1 MRTRNLY
8 WLIGAVAI
16 AVATVMLA
24 GLIVIL
30 MPDDPNA
37 AAASMPQQLVGPKLQ
52 SIVESRGQ

>member
-37 AAASMPQQLVGPKLQ
+37 AAASMQQLVGPKLQ
-52 SIVESRGQ
+52 LIVESRGQ